1 MAGPTIPSD
10 EQPSPAVFWRWVWTS
25 TRPYLGYVLIGLGI
39 LLILFGYLGV
49 SREVYVGRQIP
60 YVVSGGLL
68 GIAAVTLG
76 SRLLLIED
84 LRRDS
89 GRLDRLERA
98 VVDLHQALLARPDA
112 PVPGQTSANGRAAG
126 TGERLLTV
134 AGGESFHR
142 PGCPLVEG
150 KSSPRSVTAETARR
164 KGLRPCPMCQPLTA
178 GV

>member
-1 MAGPTIPSD
+1 MAGPTPPAD
-10 EQPSPAVFWRWVWTS
+10 EQPSPAVFWRWVWLS
-25 TRPYLGYVLIGLGI
+25 IRPYLGYILIALGV

-68 GIAAVTLG
+68 GVAAVTLG

-98 VVDLHQALLARPDA
+98 VVDLHQALLSRPDA
-112 PVPGQTSANGRAAG
+112 PNPGQASVNGRA
-126 TGERLLTV
+126 TQPERLLTV

-142 PGCPLVEG
+142 PDCPILEG
-150 KSSPRSVTAETARR
+150 KPSPRSVTAETAKR

>member
-1 MAGPTIPSD
+1 MAGLPTPTD

-25 TRPYLGYVLIGLGI
+25 TRPYLGYVLIGLGF
-39 LLILFGYLGV
+39 LLILVGYLGV

-68 GIAAVTLG
+68 GLAAITLG
-76 SRLLLIED
+76 SRLLMIED

-89 GRLDRLERA
+89 GRLDRLEKA
-98 VVDLHQALLARPDA
+98 VIDLHQALLARPDA
-112 PVPGQTSANGRAAG
+112 PQPGQASANGRTAA
-126 TGERLLTV
+126 ERLLTV

-150 KSSPRSVTAETARR
+150 KSSSRSVTAETARR

>member
-1 MAGPTIPSD
+1 MAGPSIPAD

-68 GIAAVTLG
+68 GVAAVTLG

-89 GRLDRLERA
+89 GRLDPLERA
-98 VVDLHQALLARPDA
+98 VVDLHQALLSRPDA
-112 PVPGQTSANGRAAG
+112 PQPGAAGLNGRKETA
-126 TGERLLTV
+126 ERLLTV
-134 AGGESFHR
+134 PGGE
-142 PGCPLVEG
+142 
-150 KSSPRSVTAETARR
+150 
-164 KGLRPCPMCQPLTA
+164 
-178 GV
+178 

>member
-1 MAGPTIPSD
+1 MAGLPTPTD
-10 EQPSPAVFWRWVWTS
+10 EHPSPAVFWRWVWTS
-25 TRPYLGYVLIGLGI
+25 TRPYLGYVLVGLGI

-68 GIAAVTLG
+68 GVAAVTLG

-89 GRLDRLERA
+89 GRLDRLEKA
-98 VVDLHQALLARPDA
+98 VIDLHQALLARPDA
-112 PVPGQTSANGRAAG
+112 PVHGQATANGRV
-126 TGERLLTV
+126 TGAEKLLTV

-142 PGCPLVEG
+142 PACPLVEANP
-150 KSSPRSVTAETARR
+150 SPRAVTPETARR
-164 KGLRPCPMCQPLTA
+164 KGLRPCPMC
-178 GV
+178 

>member
-1 MAGPTIPSD
+1 MAGLPTPTD

-25 TRPYLGYVLIGLGI
+25 TRPYLGYVLIALGV

-68 GIAAVTLG
+68 GVAAVTLG

-98 VVDLHQALLARPDA
+98 VIDLHQALLARPDA
-112 PVPGQTSANGRAAG
+112 PQPGQASANGRVASA
-126 TGERLLTV
+126 ERLLTV

-142 PGCPLVEG
+142 TGCPLVEG
-150 KSSPRSVTAETARR
+150 KPSPRAVTPETAKR
-164 KGLRPCPMCQPLTA
+164 KGLKPCPMCQPLAA

>member
-1 MAGPTIPSD
+1 MSAAERAGSPRRSRCRPDGRERMAGLPTPAD
-10 EQPSPAVFWRWVWTS
+10 EHPSPAVFWRWVWVS
-25 TRPYLGYVLIGLGI
+25 TRPYLGYVLIGVGI

-68 GIAAVTLG
+68 GVAAVTLG

-98 VVDLHQALLARPDA
+98 VVELHQTLLSRPDA
-112 PVPGQTSANGRAAG
+112 PDLTALPAAAGNGRQKAP
-126 TGERLLTV
+126 EKLLTV
-134 AGGESFHR
+134 PGGESF
-142 PGCPLVEG
+142 
-150 KSSPRSVTAETARR
+150 
-164 KGLRPCPMCQPLTA
+164 
-178 GV
+178 